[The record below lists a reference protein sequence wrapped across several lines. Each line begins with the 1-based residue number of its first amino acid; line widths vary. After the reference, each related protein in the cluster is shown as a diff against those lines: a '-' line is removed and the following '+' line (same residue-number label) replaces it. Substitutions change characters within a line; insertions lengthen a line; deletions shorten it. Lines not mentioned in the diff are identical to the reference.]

1 MELEIAFDL
10 CKSLEMKM
18 KNKRPKFMQLPR
30 SVLVGRG
37 VLGMV
42 DDICADLK
50 LLGSALVL
58 CDENTYRIAGK
69 KVADAL
75 SNAHQVEVATIGSA
89 SLNEVAR
96 VKKIVSKK
104 RISFIAGVGGGRVI
118 DVAKLA
124 AKESSIDFLSIPTA
138 ASHDGIASS
147 RASLLKHPKGTA
159 SIEARAPL
167 GVIADTEII
176 RRAPYRLTAS
186 GCGDII
192 AKFTAVFDW
201 ELSHRLNGEEY
212 SEYAAAL
219 STMSAKI
226 IADSGSDI
234 RENSD
239 ESVRKVVKALI
250 SCGVAMSIAGSSRP
264 GSGSEHMFSHA
275 LDMIAPQ
282 PALHGEQCGVG
293 TIMMMKLHDG
303 DWKHIR
309 EILKAI
315 GAPTTA
321 KQLGIDEDTV
331 LKALTTAH
339 KIRPERY
346 TILGKGL
353 TKKQALEL
361 ASSTGV
367 I

>member
-1 MELEIAFDL
+1 
-10 CKSLEMKM
+10 M
-18 KNKRPKFMQLPR
+18 KNKKPKFMQLPR
-30 SVLVGRG
+30 SVLVGKG

-42 DDICADLK
+42 DEICSDLK
-50 LLGSALVL
+50 LAGNALVL
-58 CDENTYRIAGK
+58 CDENTHRIAGK
-69 KVADAL
+69 KVADVL
-75 SNAHQVEVATIGSA
+75 SGEHQVEVDTIGSA
-89 SLNEVAR
+89 SLSEVEK
-96 VKKIVSKK
+96 VKKIVSKEGV
-104 RISFIAGVGGGRVI
+104 SFIVGVGGGRVI

-159 SIEARAPL
+159 SIEALAPL

-192 AKFTAVFDW
+192 AKFTAVLDW

-226 IADSGSDI
+226 IADSCSDI

-293 TIMMMKLHDG
+293 TIMMMKLQGG
-303 DWKHIR
+303 DWTRIR
-309 EILKAI
+309 GILKSI

-321 KQLGIDEDTV
+321 RELGINGEAV
-331 LKALTTAH
+331 VKALTKAH
-339 KIRPERY
+339 TIRPERY
-346 TILGKGL
+346 TILGNGL
-353 TKKQALEL
+353 SKKEAEEL
-361 ASSTGV
+361 AYSTGV